1 LNFFPFEIFT
11 TTTETMAVVK
21 RFSLNTQPL
30 SKSMIGAIVAG
41 AIVVFLSFVGLIV
54 FLCFYARSA
63 KKPNPAHIGPYAVFP
78 AKGKDVEASA
88 GAQSLGDVSNL
99 ETASTLVGTP
109 NPTPQS
115 TITKPPP
122 NLKIALATPPI
133 TPNPEAQ
140 PEAPR
145 TPTTRARPSTAALSE
160 TTITPRRGRN
170 QQLQVEDE
178 KRWDSVA
185 SSDTIEQPP
194 TPGRTF
200 V

>member
-1 LNFFPFEIFT
+1 
-11 TTTETMAVVK
+11 MAVVK
-21 RFSLNTQPL
+21 RFSFDTQPL

-41 AIVVFLSFVGLIV
+41 AIVVFFSFVGLIV
-54 FLCFYARSA
+54 FLCFYTRSA
-63 KKPNPAHIGPYAVFP
+63 RKPNPAHIGPYAVFP

-88 GAQSLGDVSNL
+88 GAAKSLGDVSNL

-140 PEAPR
+140 LPEAPR
-145 TPTTRARPSTAALSE
+145 TPTTRAPPSTAALSE

-170 QQLQVEDE
+170 QQLLQVEDE